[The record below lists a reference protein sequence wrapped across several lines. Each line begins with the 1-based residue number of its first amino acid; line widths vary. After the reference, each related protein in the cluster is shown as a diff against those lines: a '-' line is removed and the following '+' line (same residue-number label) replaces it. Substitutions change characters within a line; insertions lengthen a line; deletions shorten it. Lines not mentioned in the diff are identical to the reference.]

1 MNRTGAIRITGTGE
15 QSPMGTS
22 RIVHIPGSRAR
33 IGVQPVRVNHGVGLD
48 PASDM
53 TKPVSQGAGGLL

>member
-1 MNRTGAIRITGTGE
+1 
-15 QSPMGTS
+15 MGTS

-48 PASDM
+48 PAPDM
-53 TKPVSQGAGGLL
+53 TKPVSHGAGSLL